1 MTEKFIT
8 GRDVQ
13 SMGQRTER
21 WGGHAGSRYKTQL
34 CDQRENC
41 TYRRREMVMRGELP
55 LGFLTKIVES
65 KDVMGHSRHP
75 SSILSLYR

>member
-21 WGGHAGSRYKTQL
+21 WGEGHAGSRCKTQL

-55 LGFLTKIVES
+55 LGFFDQDRRIKGCYGALQA
-65 KDVMGHSRHP
+65 P
-75 SSILSLYR
+75 